1 LNRQRLEAVSVRVA
15 PTNASSFEIAPLAP
29 FRGEGLGVRGFAL
42 WFGWSY
48 DRRFNALLCPKSI
61 NKSLDRSHATR
72 GSPPHPPAPS
82 LRSGARG
89 RKSHLLRKLHR
100 GRLVLLILIIQCL
113 ACHSV
118 NAQSSEDIYS
128 NEYVRSALEVA
139 RECAKPLSKNSEV
152 ADAFELLFE
161 FNPQHRHR
169 FVLPRHPNA
178 ARANFEQMAKLFES
192 KDSLEAFRQS
202 LEKLAQTLD
211 QLAITKESN
220 QDLES
225 GYRLRWQAAGL
236 RSIVP
241 VTAGRKEPAKPTWT
255 EATAIGTM
263 KLTPKAF
270 VNHPKTLWP
279 AGSYSV
285 ALTPNFE
292 IVSQAGARPTEEVAE
307 LCEQAFAIWK
317 QIFFSVWADHRT
329 SAPEYAR
336 SQDSKFSVTLF
347 RDKAAYEK
355 ALKPTERNIGIST
368 GFYDPNRKMA
378 LFYWDGQK
386 TMETVVHELVHQFFF
401 EASSQDVA
409 LDTDNGP
416 GFWIIEGI
424 ALYME
429 SMSTRACGAG
439 ILADVGGWDAPRFQA
454 GRYRRLNDQFWSQ
467 WDEFRSATGTRF
479 RRGKDIAIW
488 YSQACG
494 LAHLWMDGTP
504 EQRRALVKYVQS
516 VYAGKEE
523 AALLGEMNADERLR
537 TAYDRFLVL
546 GPTAVATRPF
556 YANRKEAV
564 LTRCGVTTKQLLE
577 WPIGFRSSTWLELS
591 FTQVDDEL
599 FVGNTDPV
607 EPPWNVRRLVLE
619 STNVTDRSLET
630 LSQMKDLQELD
641 VSNCKVTDTGIA
653 MLRGNKSIKTLW
665 LTNCDISDASIDV
678 LLTISQLESIH
689 LKGTKISPDGWERL
703 LNARPR
709 LKSKSERP

>member
-1 LNRQRLEAVSVRVA
+1 MNRQRLEAVSVRVA

-29 FRGEGLGVRGFAL
+29 FRGEGLEVRGFA
-42 WFGWSY
+42 
-48 DRRFNALLCPKSI
+48 
-61 NKSLDRSHATR
+61 
-72 GSPPHPPAPS
+72 
-82 LRSGARG
+82 
-89 RKSHLLRKLHR
+89 HR
-100 GRLVLLILIIQCL
+100 GRLVLLILIIPCL
-113 ACHSV
+113 AYFSV
-118 NAQSSEDIYS
+118 NAQSREEFDS
-128 NEYVRSALEVA
+128 NESVRSALA
-139 RECAKPLSKNSEV
+139 LAKECAKPLSKNSEI
-152 ADAFELLFE
+152 ADAFALLCEL
-161 FNPQHRHR
+161 NPQHRHR
-169 FVLPRHPNA
+169 FVLPRQPNA
-178 ARANFEQMAKLFES
+178 ARVNYEQMAKLFES

-236 RSIVP
+236 RSTVP
-241 VTAGRKEPAKPTWT
+241 VTAGHKEPAKPTWT
-255 EATAIGTM
+255 EATAVGTM

-270 VNHPKTLWP
+270 VNHPKTRWP

-285 ALTPNFE
+285 VITPNFE
-292 IVSQAGARPTEEVAE
+292 IVSQAGIRPTEEVAE
-307 LCEQAFAIWK
+307 LCEQVFAIWK
-317 QIFFSVWADHRT
+317 QIFFSVWADQQT

-336 SQDSKFSVTLF
+336 SQGSKFSVTLF
-347 RDKAAYEK
+347 RDKSAYEK
-355 ALKPTERNIGIST
+355 ALKSTERNIGIST

-386 TMETVVHELVHQFFF
+386 TQETVVHELVHQFFF
-401 EASSQDVA
+401 EANSQNVA

-429 SMSTRACGAG
+429 SMSTRACGGG

-479 RRGKDIAIW
+479 RRGKDIAVW

-504 EQRRALVKYVQS
+504 EQKRSLIKYIQS
-516 VYAGKEE
+516 VYAGNEE
-523 AALLGEMNADERLR
+523 PELLGEWNADEPLR

-546 GPTAVATRPF
+546 GPTEVASRPF
-556 YANRKEAV
+556 FAIRKEAV
-564 LTRCGVTTKQLLE
+564 LTRCDVKTKQLLE

-619 STNVTDRSLET
+619 STKVTDRSLET
-630 LSQMKDLQELD
+630 LSRMKDLQELD
-641 VSNCKVTDTGIA
+641 LSNCKVTDTGIA
-653 MLRGNKSIKTLW
+653 MLRDNKSLKTLW

-678 LLTISQLESIH
+678 LLSISQLESIH
-689 LKGTKISPDGWERL
+689 LKGTKMSPDGWERML
-703 LNARPR
+703 TARPR